1 MLMAIKTTIE
11 LPEALFVAA
20 KRHAAARRTTLR
32 SPVERGLRAELRG
45 TGRRREPARIKWV
58 TVDGGL
64 PKRVDLSDRSAMIEA
79 IRRR

>member
-1 MLMAIKTTIE
+1 MAIKTTIE
-11 LPEALFVAA
+11 LSEALFIAA

-32 SPVERGLRAELRG
+32 SLVERGLRAELRS
-45 TGRRREPARIKWV
+45 TRQRHEPARIEWV

-64 PKRVDLSDRSAMIEA
+64 PAGVEVSDRSAMIEA